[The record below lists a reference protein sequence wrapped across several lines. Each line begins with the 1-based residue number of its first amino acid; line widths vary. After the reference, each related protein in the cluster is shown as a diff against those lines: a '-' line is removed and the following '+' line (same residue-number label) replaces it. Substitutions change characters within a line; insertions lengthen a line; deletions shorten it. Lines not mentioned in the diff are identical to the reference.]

1 MRRRKSGLI
10 WAFATAAPWALA
22 GGMLIS
28 FTATA
33 GQDVSSG
40 ISFAG
45 VSRGLA
51 LTAADIVPGNT
62 RATATMIGLPA
73 LDLGDALRPVP
84 LVRGDVADAQAQAPR
99 GELKRYPGA
108 WPEIARGRKGDPLR
122 GVAPTVSRQGHQAA
136 RARAT
141 ERQAFLGR
149 DIRLL
154 PPTLLMEG
162 STEIPTVEDMWGI
175 EPLTEEEAAA
185 TRLAIAPRTTP
196 AYVRAGG
203 TVIFLGDGAT
213 PPSPAA
219 QALASVTP
227 APADAVPVEIAAVP
241 LALPPDMA
249 LDLLTRREPLP
260 PRTTIIARTPSQES
274 QPRYADLLN
283 ADNMRSEARCLAEA
297 VYFEARGE
305 SEAGQAAV
313 AQVVLNR
320 VKSGLYPKSVCGV
333 VYQNRH
339 RFKACQFSFACEGRS
354 LRISD
359 RRSWNVAVR
368 VAEGVVAGEM
378 YNAEV
383 GGATHYHA
391 DYVRPFWASKL
402 KKMDVI
408 GRHIFYK
415 LRPGQ
420 T

>member
-1 MRRRKSGLI
+1 MRRRHSGI
-10 WAFATAAPWALA
+10 VWAFATAAPWALA
-22 GGMLIS
+22 GGMLVS

-33 GQDVSSG
+33 GQQSDISG
-40 ISFAG
+40 ISLSP
-45 VSRGLA
+45 VSRAVA
-51 LTAADIVPGNT
+51 LTDADIVPGVT
-62 RATATMIGLPA
+62 RATASMVGLPSPG
-73 LDLGDALRPVP
+73 LRDALRSATLTAAAEDGDSAP
-84 LVRGDVADAQAQAPR
+84 LRD
-99 GELKRYPGA
+99 ELKQQFSG
-108 WPEIARGRKGDPLR
+108 WPQVVRTGKGDP
-122 GVAPTVSRQGHQAA
+122 VTAMPVTISRSAQAA
-136 RARAT
+136 RFGRGAFS
-141 ERQAFLGR
+141 QALLSR
-149 DIRLL
+149 DIELL

-162 STEIPTVEDMWGI
+162 TTEIPTADEMWAMESI
-175 EPLTEEEAAA
+175 SDEEAV
-185 TRLAIAPRTTP
+185 AIRQALAPRTTP

-203 TVIFLGDGAT
+203 VTILLGDGAT
-213 PPSPAA
+213 PASSAA

-227 APADAVPVEIAAVP
+227 VPAEIIPVEIAAAPVSLQP
-241 LALPPDMA
+241 GQSLGNMSAIVKSETGPSIGYAHL
-249 LDLLTRREPLP
+249 LD
-260 PRTTIIARTPSQES
+260 A
-274 QPRYADLLN
+274 N
-283 ADNMRSEARCLAEA
+283 NMQREARCLAEA

-354 LRISD
+354 LRIAD
-359 RRSWNVAVR
+359 QRSWRAAVR
-368 VAEGVVAGEM
+368 VSEQVMAGTM
-378 YNAEV
+378 YNTEV

-391 DYVRPFWASKL
+391 NYVRPYWASRL

>member
-1 MRRRKSGLI
+1 MMRRRKSGVI

-33 GQDVSSG
+33 GQQPDAGASFSS
-40 ISFAG
+40 
-45 VSRGLA
+45 VNRGMA
-51 LTAADIVPGNT
+51 LTAIDVVPGNT

-73 LDLGDALRPVP
+73 LDLDGLLQSASASLMAATPEEMPSDSL
-84 LVRGDVADAQAQAPR
+84 R
-99 GELKRYPGA
+99 GELKRYATG
-108 WPEIARGRKGDPLR
+108 WPEVVRQGKGDPIKPMAESVGLR
-122 GVAPTVSRQGHQAA
+122 SQQVMFGRGTFSQAV
-136 RARAT
+136 
-141 ERQAFLGR
+141 LGR
-149 DIRLL
+149 DIELL

-162 STEIPTVEDMWGI
+162 STEIPTADEMWEM
-175 EPLTEEEAAA
+175 EPVTEEDV
-185 TRLAIAPRTTP
+185 LAIRQALAPRTTP
-196 AYVRAGG
+196 AYVRAEGV
-203 TVIFLGDGAT
+203 TILLGDGAT
-213 PPSPAA
+213 PASPRA

-227 APADAVPVEIAAVP
+227 VPAEIIPVEIAAVP
-241 LALPPDMA
+241 VSMPVNGLSDGAATSAFTKMNA
-249 LDLLTRREPLP
+249 KR
-260 PRTTIIARTPSQES
+260 SVG
-274 QPRYADLLN
+274 YAHLID
-283 ADNMRSEARCLAEA
+283 ADNMKREARCLAEA

-320 VKSGLYPKSVCGV
+320 VKSGLYPTSVCGV

-339 RFKACQFSFACEGRS
+339 RYKACQFSFACEGRS
-354 LRISD
+354 LRVSD
-359 RRSWNVAVR
+359 RASWSSAVR
-368 VAEGVVAGEM
+368 VATQVMDGAI

-391 DYVRPFWASKL
+391 DYVRPFWANKL